1 MVAGY
6 IFKKECPQK
15 FFHLLF
21 LVRREHSYLATLLNA
36 SIYLVLQVLDRLC
49 LVGFTTTTVLLSA
62 AVLIAAPH
70 IIVV

>member
-1 MVAGY
+1 M
-6 IFKKECPQK
+6 
-15 FFHLLF
+15 
-21 LVRREHSYLATLLNA
+21 
-36 SIYLVLQVLDRLC
+36 LQVLDRLC